1 MAFQYS
7 FHANILYLTAALL
20 FISPEHPPIGL
31 QAMSTD
37 SSAPGLEIEKR
48 EKLDIWIP
56 YTASFPSIKDE
67 GLDKAV
73 L

>member
-1 MAFQYS
+1 
-7 FHANILYLTAALL
+7 
-20 FISPEHPPIGL
+20 
-31 QAMSTD
+31 MSID

-56 YTASFPSIKDE
+56 YTASFPSIKNE